1 MALPD
6 QWKLSCA
13 KAGLSICPEKGVDS
27 SESIYFAYDCGC
39 IGYKQIGTLRR
50 RGSAAQECPE
60 HGDGGRPLSSSLLAV
75 KAAVQHACPELGPV
89 VLEARLLDKDQHP
102 FDMWLPKWQIAA
114 EVDGRQHFRG
124 AMHGKQAEVQRR
136 RDRRVDAKCTQ
147 QRLRL
152 LRFHHAD
159 DKQWGKVMQWALQQV
174 KENPHCHFIR
184 GTNSYAYEGIPT
196 L

>member
-1 MALPD
+1 M
-6 QWKLSCA
+6 
-13 KAGLSICPEKGVDS
+13 DS
-27 SESIYFAYDCGC
+27 TVRIYFAYSCGC
-39 IGYKQIGTLRR
+39 IAYKQVSTLRR

-60 HGDGGRPLSSSLLAV
+60 HGEGGRPLSSALLVVKSAV
-75 KAAVQHACPELGPV
+75 LEACSELGPV
-89 VLEARLLDKDQHP
+89 VLEARLLHKDQHP

-124 AMHGKQAEVQRR
+124 SMHGKQAEAQRR
-136 RDRRVDAKCTQ
+136 RDRRVDDMWRQ
-147 QRLRL
+147 QGLRL

-159 DKQWGKVMQWALQQV
+159 DKQWGKLMQWAVQQV

-184 GTNSYAYEGIPT
+184 GTNSYAHEGIPT